1 MKRIF
6 SIVSSRCCVSRSR
19 QAAAQMKTG
28 FARLG
33 IGWMLAMGAP
43 AHAETTNPEPAEV
56 YSIIMP
62 MGGVAVQPDGKI
74 VVSDGC
80 VLHAVNTASG
90 EFSMTTS
97 GAFRFN
103 PDGSLD
109 HTFRFNRAPNNLFNT
124 PHEHIIA
131 ASDGRLLLTGVF
143 NAVDGK
149 PRSGIAMLLSD
160 GKLDKSFEPWRGWTN
175 APGRCGRG
183 AVLYDAALLT
193 NGCVAVPSFVF
204 AGRFPNLTA
213 YVLDSSGAFL
223 PRPGIDVI
231 SNDWNFGRMS
241 YFLRD
246 GGFGVQRSVDWGRTN
261 HTTWT
266 SWPKAYPSFG
276 FPWWGDPPSAADVA
290 VELTALFKEAPIE
303 LCRYAVSLPGG
314 GAILAVQGTNDR
326 HLMRFNSAWLP
337 DFSFT
342 NSFEALKRKGI
353 SIIGDTTN
361 SVETD
366 DASYLTLA
374 LQPDGKL
381 LLAGVSKL
389 NGEPV
394 SGIGRLLPDGST
406 DPRFHCVLGGD
417 LSLISVMGTAGIS
430 VMGMALQADGR
441 ILIVGLFTEVNG
453 VKCPYFAR
461 LNPDGS
467 LDTDFQSHFTTSDNL
482 KARMLVQMLAS
493 RTNLTVNPAAT
504 TTNAAT
510 TMITSEPQTV
520 LITSLNLDGGV
531 AVIRFQGNPS
541 QTYIL
546 QCREALDASAWSS
559 IETNQTD
566 SAGTGLFRDGGA
578 KNFST
583 RFYCIASPQ

>member
-1 MKRIF
+1 
-6 SIVSSRCCVSRSR
+6 
-19 QAAAQMKTG
+19 
-28 FARLG
+28 
-33 IGWMLAMGAP
+33 MLALGAL
-43 AHAETTNPEPAEV
+43 AHAETTNPESAEV

-80 VLHAVNTASG
+80 ILHAPNTASG
-90 EFSMTTS
+90 EFSMTG

-109 HTFRFNRAPNNLFNT
+109 RTFHCDLVPANLANT
-124 PHEHIIA
+124 SHEHITA
-131 ASDGRLLLTGVF
+131 APDGRLLLTGVF

-149 PRSGIAMLLSD
+149 PRNGLAMLLPD
-160 GKLDKSFEPWRGWTN
+160 GKLDESFEPWRGWTN
-175 APGRCGRG
+175 PPGRSNPGF
-183 AVLYDAALLT
+183 ALYSVALLT
-193 NGCVAVPSFVF
+193 NDCVAVPFN
-204 AGRFPNLTA
+204 PTTTYL
-213 YVLDSSGAFL
+213 LDSTGASL
-223 PRPGIDVI
+223 PRLGMDTI
-231 SNDWNFGRMS
+231 SNAPPFGRMGVLKS
-241 YFLRD
+241 T
-246 GGFGVQRSVDWGRTN
+246 GFGPQRGVDWSRTN
-261 HTTWT
+261 RTTWPG
-266 SWPKAYPSFG
+266 WPQEHQSPG
-276 FPWWGDPPSAADVA
+276 LMFPLWGDLPSAADA
-290 VELTALFKEAPIE
+290 APELAALFEEMPIE
-303 LCRYAVSLPGG
+303 LCRYAVRLPDG

-374 LQPDGKL
+374 LQRDGKL

-406 DPRFHCVLGGD
+406 DPSFHCVLGGD
-417 LSLISVMGTAGIS
+417 LSRISVMGTAGIS

-441 ILIVGLFTEVNG
+441 ILIVGLFSEVNG

-467 LDTDFQSHFTTSDNL
+467 LDSDFQKHFTTNDKL
-482 KARMLVQMLAS
+482 LALRRVPVQKLAAA
-493 RTNLTVNPAAT
+493 NPTVNPATT
-504 TTNAAT
+504 TTNTAT

-520 LITSLNLDGGV
+520 LITSLNLAGGV

-566 SAGTGLFRDGGA
+566 AAGIGFLRDEGA
-578 KNFST
+578 KNSPT
-583 RFYCIASPQ
+583 RFYRVATP

>member
-109 HTFRFNRAPNNLFNT
+109 RTFRFNRAPNNLFNT

-149 PRSGIAMLLSD
+149 PRNGIAMLLSD

-175 APGRCGRG
+175 APGRSNPGF
-183 AVLYDAALLT
+183 ALYSVALLT
-193 NGCVAVPSFVF
+193 NGCVAVPFN
-204 AGRFPNLTA
+204 PTTTYL
-213 YVLDSSGAFL
+213 LDFTGASL
-223 PRPGIDVI
+223 PRLGMDTI
-231 SNDWNFGRMS
+231 SNAPPFGRMGVLKS
-241 YFLRD
+241 T
-246 GGFGVQRSVDWGRTN
+246 GFGPQRGVDWSRTN
-261 HTTWT
+261 RTTWPD
-266 SWPKAYPSFG
+266 WPQEHQSPG
-276 FPWWGDPPSAADVA
+276 LMFPLWGDLPSAADA
-290 VELTALFKEAPIE
+290 APELAALFKEMPIE
-303 LCRYAVSLPGG
+303 LCRYAVSLPDG